1 MRMLKT
7 GICLVLAVCIGAAAS
22 GCGAAPLVSAGLKV
36 ANNQMAQ
43 LTGGEIKAISDAA
56 VALINSETGGTG
68 QPLTDDEAAAVAAF
82 LAANNINSP
91 DDMQRVVTAGE
102 NNPSSVQGLAELAA
116 AFGVDPNDPNPDAIK
131 NVFQQLFGTTFT
143 A

>member
-1 MRMLKT
+1 M
-7 GICLVLAVCIGAAAS
+7 
-22 GCGAAPLVSAGLKV
+22 KV
-36 ANNQMAQ
+36 GTNQMAT
-43 LTGGEIKAISDAA
+43 LTGGEIKALSEAA

-102 NNPSSVQGLAELAA
+102 NDPSSVQGLDELAA
-116 AFGVDPNDPNPDAIK
+116 AFGVDPNDPNPDVIK
-131 NVFQQLFGTTFT
+131 NMFEQLFGVTFT
-143 A
+143 T